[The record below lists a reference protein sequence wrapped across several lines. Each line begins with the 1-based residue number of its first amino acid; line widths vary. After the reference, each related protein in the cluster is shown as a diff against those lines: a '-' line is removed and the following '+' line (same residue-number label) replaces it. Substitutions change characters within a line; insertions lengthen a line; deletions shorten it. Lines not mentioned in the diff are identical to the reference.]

1 VRAAWRAGAL
11 LAALLGW
18 ASPAAAQDS
27 HLLVIVGLGGGDEYR
42 EMFGRW
48 ATDLVDAATTRYGLS
63 REHVVYLAERDG
75 AEGADGRST
84 REGIEGAVERIAAAA
99 RPGDRVF
106 VVLFGHGSFANG
118 EARFNLPGP
127 DLTAAEFSVMLERF
141 AAERVAFVNTASAS
155 GAFLA
160 PLAGRNRVVVTATRT
175 GGENNETLFGGFFVE
190 AIANAEGDLDK
201 DGRLSILEAFTWAK
215 RRVAEA
221 YSKENLLVTEHAALD
236 DDGDGKGSLEPDP
249 TAGDGALAR
258 TMILAGR
265 AADPI
270 AATDDPELK
279 ALLEKRRDLEDQV
292 ARLRLLKDRMKPDV
306 YQRELERLLVDL
318 ARTSKAIR
326 DRGKWDEARGSGLG
340 EITL

>member
-1 VRAAWRAGAL
+1 MDAAPAVGARVRAARRAGVL
-11 LAALLGW
+11 LAAILWW
-18 ASPAAAQDS
+18 AAPAAAQDS

-48 ATDLVDAATTRYGLS
+48 AADLVEAATTRYGLA

-75 AEGADGRST
+75 TEGADGRST

-106 VVLFGHGSFANG
+106 VVLFGHGSFADG

-127 DLTAAEFSVMLERF
+127 DLTAAEFAVMLDRF
-141 AAERVAFVNTASAS
+141 AAESVAFVNTASSS
-155 GAFLA
+155 GAFLE
-160 PLAGRNRVVVTATRT
+160 PLAGRNRAVVTATRS
-175 GGENNETLFGGFFVE
+175 GGERNETLFGGFFVE
-190 AIANAEGDLDK
+190 AIANGEGDLDK

-215 RRVAEA
+215 RRVGEA

-236 DDGDGKGSLEPDP
+236 DNGDGKGSLEPDP
-249 TAGDGALAR
+249 MAGDGALAR
-258 TMILAGR
+258 TMVLAGL
-265 AADPI
+265 AADPV

-292 ARLRLLKDRMKPDV
+292 ARLRLSKDRMKPDD
-306 YQRELERLLVDL
+306 YQKALERLLVEL
-318 ARTSKAIR
+318 ARTSREIR
-326 DRGKWDEARGSGLG
+326 ERGAGR
-340 EITL
+340 